1 MLILSQLVFL
11 LELLDH
17 ECLVVESS
25 LVGGYLVLSALQDGL
40 ESVDVLVSLV
50 QLVFEVLVL
59 SLEVL

>member
-40 ESVDVLVSLV
+40 ESVDVLVGLV